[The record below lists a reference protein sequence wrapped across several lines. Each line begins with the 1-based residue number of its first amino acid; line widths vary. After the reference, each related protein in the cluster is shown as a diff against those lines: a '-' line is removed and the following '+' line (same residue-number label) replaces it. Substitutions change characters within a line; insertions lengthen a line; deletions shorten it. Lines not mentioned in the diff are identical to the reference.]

1 MARRK
6 KGGQPGQANWQDW
19 TRKASL
25 ESRAKCKEVVLC
37 LSMWGPPEAGVE
49 DFLQQQGKT
58 VRVPESLSWSSE
70 VHSSPQQS
78 VWEVDRPVQGDG
90 ASLEGLQRSLTLG
103 GGDEAGASREN
114 AELRTTLVENLCPN
128 ESPPFQ
134 GVQDSSG
141 KGFVYQNGF
150 AKIALELFR
159 PHDPVVEFLM
169 HLECRVVRI

>member
-1 MARRK
+1 MDAQGIFGKQGEIQRR
-6 KGGQPGQANWQDW
+6 
-19 TRKASL
+19 R
-25 ESRAKCKEVVLC
+25 RLC
-37 LSMWGPPEAGVE
+37 LSIWGAPEAGVE
-49 DFLQQQGKT
+49 GFLQQQGKT
-58 VRVPESLSWSSE
+58 VRVPESLSWPSE

-90 ASLEGLQRSLTLG
+90 ASLEGLRRSLTLG

-141 KGFVYQNGF
+141 KGFVYQNGL